1 MDAEQFNK
9 RYPVETVFTHPAHS
23 ALRGGR
29 VVVRTVSKAGDFKCG
44 CIVEINVEPY
54 FVKVETLKNGT
65 AV

>member
-1 MDAEQFNK
+1 MKASEFNQ
-9 RYPVETVFTHPAHS
+9 RYPVGTTFTHIAHP

-29 VVVRTVSKAGDFKCG
+29 VVRTVAPAGDFKSG

-54 FVKVETLKNGT
+54 FVKVETLKNGK